1 MEKLNSIFFY
11 HLEKAIKTYRQYAQ
25 AKLRQNGFDITI
37 DQWLVLKAIDDN
49 PDISQNEISE
59 MVFKDKASITRIIE
73 LLVFQQYLTRI
84 TPDENRRRKKLSIT
98 TKGKKILKDIV
109 PAVRKNRKAALH
121 NLTEEEIRVAEQV
134 LKGIIL
140 NCSKK

>member
-73 LLVFQQYLTRI
+73 ILVFQQYLIRT

-98 TKGKKILKDIV
+98 SKGKKNLKDIV

-121 NLTEEEIRVAEQV
+121 SLSEEEILVAERV
-134 LKGIIL
+134 LKGIIQ